1 MQLYIKAYFAN
12 FRAPLQIT
20 IAQSLI
26 KLSVMRCI
34 RLWCV
39 YKTLS
44 GLCFEAKQ
52 IHSASEFHHKIWK
65 KNSFAWKTRTRKA
78 IPYNIKVW
86 IIEVRIIEV
95 WLFLI
100 IGEFGQEINNFRSSN
115 TEQEAYISF
124 LSSSF
129 AAFTYILETF
139 FRFSSAYIS
148 HGYTHLQFFRGTSRH
163 APVAFFSSLLHFAV
177 DSVFS
182 SQRLQSRGKSR
193 YQQFLAK
200 ILLHKPWLFQKTFK
214 TILLAVNVF
223 VFFYGGKK
231 IISCHSISDND
242 AWSNLIG
249 SLSIPQSN

>member
-1 MQLYIKAYFAN
+1 
-12 FRAPLQIT
+12 
-20 IAQSLI
+20 
-26 KLSVMRCI
+26 MRCI
-34 RLWCV
+34 SLWCV

-52 IHSASEFHHKIWK
+52 IHSAPEFHQIIWK

-78 IPYNIKVW
+78 SPCNIK
-86 IIEVRIIEV
+86 VRIIEV

-115 TEQEAYISF
+115 TGQEAYISF
-124 LSSSF
+124 LSSFF
-129 AAFTYILETF
+129 AAFTYILETIF
-139 FRFSSAYIS
+139 GFSSAYIS

-182 SQRLQSRGKSR
+182 SQRLKSRGKSQ

-200 ILLHKPWLFQKTFK
+200 TLLHKPWWFQKTFK
-214 TILLAVNVF
+214 TIPLAVNVF
-223 VFFYGGKK
+223 VFFDGK
-231 IISCHSISDND
+231 DYFV
-242 AWSNLIG
+242 
-249 SLSIPQSN
+249 SLNRWQWYLK